1 MGGMD
6 ASSLIHVACPH
17 CAALNRLPRARLGQD
32 PSCGRCGTALLDG
45 RPLALTDANFDSVVA
60 RTELP
65 VVLDLWAPWC
75 GPCRAMAPAFEQAAR
90 ELKGRALLVKVDT
103 DANPHTAA
111 RFQVRSIPTLL
122 KLQQGREVARSA
134 GAMPAAAIVRWAG
147 V

>member
-1 MGGMD
+1 MD
-6 ASSLIHVACPH
+6 ASNSTHVACPH
-17 CAALNRLPRARLGQD
+17 CAALNRIPSARLAED
-32 PSCGRCGTALLDG
+32 PVCGRCGQTLLDG
-45 RPLALTDANFDSVVA
+45 RPLALTDADFERVVA

-65 VVLDLWAPWC
+65 VIVDLWAPWC
-75 GPCRAMAPAFEQAAR
+75 GPCRSMAPAFEQAAR

-122 KLQQGREVARSA
+122 KLQQGREVARLS
-134 GAMPAAAIVRWAG
+134 GAMPAAQIVRWAG

>member
-1 MGGMD
+1 MD
-6 ASSLIHVACPH
+6 ASNSTHVACPH
-17 CAALNRLPRARLGQD
+17 CTALNRIPSARLAED
-32 PSCGRCGTALLDG
+32 PVCGRCGQPLLDG
-45 RPLALTDANFDSVVA
+45 RPLALTDADFERVVA

-65 VVLDLWAPWC
+65 VIVDLWAPWC
-75 GPCRAMAPAFEQAAR
+75 GPCRGMAPAFEQAAR

-122 KLQQGREVARSA
+122 KLQQGREVARIS
-134 GAMPAAAIVRWAG
+134 GAMPAAQIVRWAG

>member
-1 MGGMD
+1 
-6 ASSLIHVACPH
+6 V
-17 CAALNRLPRARLGQD
+17 
-32 PSCGRCGTALLDG
+32 CGRCGQPLLDG
-45 RPLALTDANFDSVVA
+45 RPLALTDADFERVTA

-65 VVLDLWAPWC
+65 VIVDLWAPWC
-75 GPCRAMAPAFEQAAR
+75 GPCRSMAPAFEQAAR

-122 KLQQGREVARSA
+122 KLQQGREVARIS
-134 GAMPAAAIVRWAG
+134 GAMPAAQIVRWAG

>member
-1 MGGMD
+1 MD
-6 ASSLIHVACPH
+6 AASTSTHVACPH
-17 CAALNRLPRARLGQD
+17 CAALNRIPGARLGED
-32 PSCGRCGTALLDG
+32 PVCGRCGQALLDG
-45 RPLALTDANFDSVVA
+45 RPLALTDADFERVVA

-65 VVLDLWAPWC
+65 VIVDLWAPWC
-75 GPCRAMAPAFEQAAR
+75 GPCRGMAPAFEQAAR

-122 KLQQGREVARSA
+122 KLQQGREVARIS
-134 GAMPAAAIVRWAG
+134 GAMPAAQIVRWAG

>member
-1 MGGMD
+1 MD
-6 ASSLIHVACPH
+6 ASNSTHVACPH
-17 CAALNRLPRARLGQD
+17 CAALNRIPSARLAED
-32 PSCGRCGTALLDG
+32 PVCGRCGQALLDG
-45 RPLALTDANFDSVVA
+45 RPLALTDADFERVVA

-65 VVLDLWAPWC
+65 VIVDLWAPWC
-75 GPCRAMAPAFEQAAR
+75 GPCRSMAPAFEQAAR

-122 KLQQGREVARSA
+122 KLQQGREVARTS
-134 GAMPAAAIVRWAG
+134 GAMPAAQIVRWAG

>member
-1 MGGMD
+1 MD
-6 ASSLIHVACPH
+6 ASNSTHVACPH
-17 CAALNRLPRARLGQD
+17 CAALNRIPSARLAED
-32 PSCGRCGTALLDG
+32 PVCGRCGQALLDG
-45 RPLALTDANFDSVVA
+45 RPLALTDADFERIVA

-65 VVLDLWAPWC
+65 VIVDLWAPWC
-75 GPCRAMAPAFEQAAR
+75 GPCRSMAPAFEQAAR

-122 KLQQGREVARSA
+122 KLQQGREVARIS
-134 GAMPAAAIVRWAG
+134 GAMPAAQIVRWAG

>member
-1 MGGMD
+1 MD
-6 ASSLIHVACPH
+6 ASNSTHVACPH
-17 CAALNRLPRARLGQD
+17 CAALNRIPSARLAED
-32 PSCGRCGTALLDG
+32 PVCGRCGQALLDG
-45 RPLALTDANFDSVVA
+45 RPLALTDADFERVVA

-65 VVLDLWAPWC
+65 VIVDLWAPWC
-75 GPCRAMAPAFEQAAR
+75 GPCRSMAPAFEQAAR

-122 KLQQGREVARSA
+122 KLQQGREVARLS
-134 GAMPAAAIVRWAG
+134 GAMPAAQIVRWAG

>member
-1 MGGMD
+1 MD
-6 ASSLIHVACPH
+6 AASTSTHVACPH
-17 CAALNRLPRARLGQD
+17 CAALNRIPSARLGED
-32 PSCGRCGTALLDG
+32 PVCGRCGQALLDG
-45 RPLALTDANFDSVVA
+45 RPLALTDADFERVVA

-65 VVLDLWAPWC
+65 VIVDLWAPWC
-75 GPCRAMAPAFEQAAR
+75 GPCRSMAPAFEQAAR

-122 KLQQGREVARSA
+122 KLQQGREVARVS
-134 GAMPAAAIVRWAG
+134 GAMPAAQIVRWAG

>member
-1 MGGMD
+1 MD
-6 ASSLIHVACPH
+6 AASTPTHVACPH
-17 CAALNRLPRARLGQD
+17 CAALNRIPSARLGED
-32 PSCGRCGTALLDG
+32 PVCGRCGQPLLDG
-45 RPLALTDANFDSVVA
+45 RPLALTDADFERVTA

-65 VVLDLWAPWC
+65 VIVDLWAPWC
-75 GPCRAMAPAFEQAAR
+75 GPCRSMAPAFEQAAR

-122 KLQQGREVARSA
+122 KLQQGREVARIS
-134 GAMPAAAIVRWAG
+134 GAMPAAQIVRWAG